1 MTYLAAF
8 LPPFSLTTTLFL
20 AAALALPPV
29 PPAMRVGRSGGDGP
43 KAPRDGPRGAAPPVS
58 THRAAA
64 DITLFAA
71 CCEAGLPLATA
82 AAAVAD
88 TYEEADGESGSAWH
102 TVAALTAL
110 GVHPERAW
118 SELHPL
124 PGGAELAGLVALSN
138 ASGSAIVA
146 GCSRIVERLQA
157 EAADEAKARAER
169 AGVLIALPLTACFL
183 PAFFVLGL
191 APAVIS
197 LGSAMLH

>member
-1 MTYLAAF
+1 MI
-8 LPPFSLTTTLFL
+8 SLTTALFL
-20 AAALALPPV
+20 AAALVLPPV
-29 PPAMRVGRSGGDGP
+29 SPDVRVKYLRGEGP
-43 KAPRDGPRGAAPPVS
+43 KTPRDGPRGATPPVS
-58 THRAAA
+58 AHRAAA

-88 TYEEADGESGSAWH
+88 TYEESDGEPGSAWH

-110 GVHPERAW
+110 GVNSERAW
-118 SELHPL
+118 NELHPL

-138 ASGSAIVA
+138 SSGSAIVA

-157 EAADEAKARAER
+157 EAADEAKEKAER
-169 AGVLIALPLTACFL
+169 AGVLIAIPLTACFL

>member
-1 MTYLAAF
+1 MI
-8 LPPFSLTTTLFL
+8 SLTTALFL
-20 AAALALPPV
+20 AAALVLPPV
-29 PPAMRVGRSGGDGP
+29 SPDVRVKYLRGEGP
-43 KAPRDGPRGAAPPVS
+43 KTPRDGPRGATPPINA
-58 THRAAA
+58 HRAAA

-88 TYEEADGESGSAWH
+88 TYEESDGEPGSAWH

-110 GVHPERAW
+110 GVDPGRAW
-118 SELHPL
+118 NELHPL
-124 PGGAELAGLVALSN
+124 PGGAELAGLVTLSN
-138 ASGSAIVA
+138 SSGSAIVA

-157 EAADEAKARAER
+157 EAADEAKEKAER
-169 AGVLIALPLTACFL
+169 AGVLIAIPLTACFL

>member
-1 MTYLAAF
+1 MI
-8 LPPFSLTTTLFL
+8 SLTTSLFL

-29 PPAMRVGRSGGDGP
+29 SPDLRVKCLRGEGP
-43 KAPRDGPRGAAPPVS
+43 KTPRDGPRGVASPVNA
-58 THRAAA
+58 HRAAA

-88 TYEEADGESGSAWH
+88 TYEEADGEPGSAWH

-110 GVHPERAW
+110 GVAPERAW
-118 SELHPL
+118 NELHSL
-124 PGGAELAGLVALSN
+124 PGGAELAGLVTLSN
-138 ASGSAIVA
+138 SSGSAIVA

-157 EAADEAKARAER
+157 EAADEAKEKAER
-169 AGVLIALPLTACFL
+169 AGVLIAIPLTACFL